1 MGVYYWLQV
10 KITLRLEK
18 MEFCYSGGYCNQIIG
33 DIMKEYVLKIGFDP
47 ITEKVIYVEEYIDK
61 SKATLHVNGEEIEL
75 EDAFADYIVGDI
87 VGIT

>member
-1 MGVYYWLQV
+1 
-10 KITLRLEK
+10 
-18 MEFCYSGGYCNQIIG
+18 MEFYYSGGYCTLNFG
-33 DIMKEYVLKIGFDP
+33 GMMKEYVLKIGFDP

-87 VGIT
+87 VGLT

>member
-1 MGVYYWLQV
+1 M
-10 KITLRLEK
+10 
-18 MEFCYSGGYCNQIIG
+18 
-33 DIMKEYVLKIGFDP
+33 MKEYVLKIGFDP

-87 VGIT
+87 VGLT